1 MMTDEQKQKAAATRA
16 ANKQAERAKWRA
28 DANDLPAALTVL
40 RGIRDDPGAVDAD
53 RIEAIKTIHALKAD
67 THL

>member
-1 MMTDEQKQKAAATRA
+1 MTDEQKQKAAATKA
-16 ANKQAERAKWRA
+16 THAQARREKRKTE
-28 DANDLPAALTVL
+28 ANDLPAALTVL

-53 RIEAIKTIHALKAD
+53 RIEAIKTIYALKAD